1 MAEQPDSAWP
11 AIPYEPWAGTLATL
25 HMWTQ
30 IVGKVRLACSPW
42 LNHSWHAT
50 FYVTPA
56 GLSTGTIPY
65 GHRSFDVEF
74 DFHADA
80 VLIRASDGGRQYV
93 SLEPRT
99 TADFYADFM
108 AALQDLDLPVKIHG
122 RPNEVADDTP
132 FSEDTVHA
140 QYDAGAVRRFW
151 TVLASVDRVFRAF
164 RARFLG
170 KASPSH
176 FFWGS
181 FDLAVTRFSGRPAPP
196 HPGGYPNIP
205 LWVMQEAYSHEVS
218 SAGFW
223 PGGDAFP
230 EPIFYSYAYPTPKG
244 LAGTKVLPG
253 EAAWNADLGE
263 FVLRYDDLRRSA
275 SPDETLMAFLQSTY
289 EAAAEAAGWDRARL
303 EMGELPR

>member
-1 MAEQPDSAWP
+1 MPESKDSAWP
-11 AIPYEPWAGTLATL
+11 AIPYEPWADTLATL
-25 HMWTQ
+25 HLWTQ
-30 IVGKVRLACSPW
+30 VVGKIRLACSPW

-50 FYVTPA
+50 FYVTPV
-56 GLSTGTIPY
+56 GLSTGTVSRGY
-65 GHRSFDVEF
+65 RTFDAEF
-74 DFHADA
+74 DFHAHEL
-80 VLIRASDGGRQYV
+80 VFRTSDGGRRSV

-99 TADFYADFM
+99 TADFYSEVVD
-108 AALQDLDLPVKIHG
+108 ALKYLDLAVAIHP
-122 RPNEVADDTP
+122 RPNEIPDAVP

-140 QYDAGAVRRFW
+140 QYDPEAVRRFW
-151 TVLASVDRVFRAF
+151 TGLSSIDRVFRAF

-223 PGGDAFP
+223 PGGEAFP

-244 LAGTKVLPG
+244 LAETKVLPG
-253 EAAWNADLGE
+253 AAAWNDELGE
-263 FVLRYDDLRRSA
+263 FVLRYEEVRRSA
-275 SPDETLMAFLQSTY
+275 SPEEALMAFLQSTY
-289 EAAAEAAGWDRARL
+289 EAAADAAAWDRAAL
-303 EMGELPR
+303 EMGDLPR